1 MKEVV
6 LYRKKEGCG
15 CGGEAREAL
24 EVLSRER
31 GFSLRVLQLEDDPAR
46 MERYLAVAPVIEVDG
61 KVVSTGPTNLVLL
74 RKKFKG
80 LR

>member
-24 EVLSRER
+24 EILGRER
-31 GFSLRVLQLEDDPAR
+31 GFSLRIVQLEDDPAR
-46 MERYLAVAPVIEVDG
+46 MAKYQAAAPVIEVDG

-74 RKKFKG
+74 RKKFKA
-80 LR
+80 LK

>member
-24 EVLSRER
+24 EILSKER
-31 GFSLRVLQLEDDPAR
+31 GFSLSVRELEDDPGLMAKY
-46 MERYLAVAPVIEVDG
+46 MAVAPVITVDG
-61 KVVSTGPTNLVLL
+61 KVESTGPTNLVML

-80 LR
+80 LK

>member
-15 CGGEAREAL
+15 CGGEARFAL
-24 EVLSRER
+24 EVLGRELCFTPR
-31 GFSLRVLQLEDDPAR
+31 SVELESNEELMKKYMA
-46 MERYLAVAPVIEVDG
+46 AAPVITVDG

-80 LR
+80 LK